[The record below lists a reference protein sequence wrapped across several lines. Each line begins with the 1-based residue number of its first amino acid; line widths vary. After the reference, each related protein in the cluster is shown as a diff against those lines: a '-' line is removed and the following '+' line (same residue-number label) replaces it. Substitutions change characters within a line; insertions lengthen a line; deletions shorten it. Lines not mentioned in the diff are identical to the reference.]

1 MTWND
6 ILQREMTR
14 IERADFFREVAEI
27 ERATRR
33 AEAARKQRVAAVRH
47 SAELVLADMSEAAV
61 MAAAPR
67 EAKAARAMAEAAA
80 HMGVTADELTAALE
94 LERAVVAPI
103 PERIKPTNGP
113 ETKRSKFEAGMQA
126 GLGLTGL
133 AAVADW
139 TAAGL
144 QSTAAKVGR
153 DVLRTVGPTAAV
165 VVCTAVE
172 ATAVTVA
179 EVHKVPDLTA
189 AEARAEAARNAYAKA
204 AEKLAEAETKVKA
217 AEATKAV
224 RPIREANREAD
235 RVAAG
240 LAKVAARMAR
250 AEAALEA
257 AKAAANVAEAAG
269 LITVPVATFPADTA
283 ARDAAEL
290 ELPKRLDR
298 MPVGL
303 MEQGPTARHTP
314 GDVVDN
320 TGDIAAYRADKAER
334 LEHQREIDRRIEQAK
349 AAKPVTGRPKQTEA
363 ERAEYKARRALAAKA
378 RRRNAKLRNK

>member
-6 ILQREMTR
+6 ILQREMSR

-67 EAKAARAMAEAAA
+67 EAKAARAMEEAARD
-80 HMGVTADELTAALE
+80 MGVTADELAAAIAVEKSLLE
-94 LERAVVAPI
+94 S
-103 PERIKPTNGP
+103 KPKTGHGLT
-113 ETKRSKFEAGMQA
+113 EVGMQA
-126 GLGLTGL
+126 GLGLAGL

-165 VVCTAVE
+165 VVCTAAE

-189 AEARAEAARNAYAKA
+189 AEARAEAARTAYAKA
-204 AEKLAEAETKVKA
+204 AAKLAEAETKVKA

-257 AKAAANVAEAAG
+257 AKAAADVAEAAG
-269 LITVPVATFPADTA
+269 LITVPVGTFPAATA
-283 ARDAAEL
+283 ARDAADL
-290 ELPKRLDR
+290 ELPKRTDV
-298 MPVGL
+298 MPVGYVHS
-303 MEQGPTARHTP
+303 GPEARHTVKP
-314 GDVVDN
+314 VSDP
-320 TGDIAAYRADKAER
+320 TGSTAAGLADGLLITLAELNR
-334 LEHQREIDRRIEQAK
+334 RELALEAAAK
-349 AAKPVTGRPKQTEA
+349 AAKDSALDKGGRPESTEA